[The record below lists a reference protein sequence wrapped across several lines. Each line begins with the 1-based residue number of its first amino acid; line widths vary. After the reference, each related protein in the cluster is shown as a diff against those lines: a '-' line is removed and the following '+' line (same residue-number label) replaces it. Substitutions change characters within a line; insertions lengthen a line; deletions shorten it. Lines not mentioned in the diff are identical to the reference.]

1 MLELTA
7 VFDIGK
13 THKKFH
19 LFDASLQEVHHEQIR
34 ISEIIDDDGFPADD
48 LASIEQ
54 WIITM
59 LTKYLQ
65 HPEFKINAIN
75 FSTYGASL
83 VHTDAYGKAVAPL
96 YNYLKPYPEE
106 LLQQFRQQYGDDV
119 QFTSETASPMLGML
133 NSGRQLYW
141 LKYRKENIFD
151 TIKYALHFPQYLSFR
166 LSGQALSEYTSIGC
180 HTALW
185 DYQKNH
191 YHRWVEHEGI
201 QQKLA
206 PIVPTAQISHITIR
220 EQNLDIGVGIHDSSA
235 ALLPYLRGSK
245 ESFLLISTGTW
256 SITLNPFNND
266 PLTPEDL
273 EHDCLN
279 FLGVAGQTIRATRLF
294 LGKEHEVQTEI
305 LSKRFENSQQQLQ
318 TMSYDA
324 GIAKSLKGLP
334 DRIFK
339 WEALSNVD
347 GPAETQWEYL
357 PNFEMAYHKL
367 ISELVDLQI
376 ASSMRAKG
384 TTEVEKVYIDGG
396 FVHNK
401 LFLHV
406 LANKWHRAILYSA
419 EASSGSAMGAALI
432 MHRRSLPHD
441 FLQDN
446 YKLSR
451 IRQTI
456 F

>member
-1 MLELTA
+1 MTM
-7 VFDIGK
+7 D
-13 THKKFH
+13 
-19 LFDASLQEVHHEQIR
+19 S
-34 ISEIIDDDGFPADD
+34 PADD
-48 LASIEQ
+48 LRSIEQ
-54 WIITM
+54 WIDAL

-83 VHTDAYGKAVAPL
+83 VHTDTNGKPLAPL

-106 LLQQFRQQYGDDV
+106 LLEQFRQDYGDDV

-133 NSGRQLYW
+133 NSGRQLFW
-141 LKYRKENIFD
+141 LKYHKKNIYDSIRFS
-151 TIKYALHFPQYLSFR
+151 LHFPQYLSFR
-166 LSGQALSEYTSIGC
+166 SSGQALSDYTSIGC

-191 YHRWVEHEGI
+191 YHRWVSAEGI
-201 QQKLA
+201 QQRLA
-206 PIVPTAQISHITIR
+206 PIVPSAQICKATIG
-220 EQNLDIGVGIHDSSA
+220 EQNLAIGVGIHDSSA
-235 ALLPYLRGSK
+235 ALLPYLWGSK
-245 ESFLLISTGTW
+245 GNFLLISTGTW

-279 FLGVAGQTIRATRLF
+279 FLGVEGQTIRAARLF

-305 LSKRFENSQQQLQ
+305 LATHFGKSRQHHRS
-318 TMSYDA
+318 MIYDED
-324 GIAKSLKGLP
+324 ITKSLKGLP
-334 DRIFK
+334 ARIFK
-339 WEALSNVD
+339 WEAMSNVD
-347 GPAETQWEYL
+347 GPQETQWEYL

-384 TTEVEKVYIDGG
+384 TTKLENVYIDGG

-406 LANKWHRAILYSA
+406 LANKWHRATLYSA

-432 MHRRSLPHD
+432 MHRRSLPND
-441 FLQDN
+441 FLQNN